1 MIADRASFA
10 ELGMLPD
17 ATGVWPLAALL
28 DHTHARPAHDAL
40 KRLIAAPLATAE
52 AITARQALLPML
64 AELAP
69 LVPWSDLQSVA
80 VQVEQGLTSNYVVA
94 PASRTAMARFAL
106 KHGDIITFAEQ
117 QVRAVDRLL
126 SMAEPINTRLQAL
139 VGDEQFATVQRGFE
153 VALSDD
159 RRRLIAG
166 AVAEGRTWR
175 LAMLDSVVREGARD
189 GARVARDAPPVV
201 PFRDHLRALIDAI
214 WQLDAF
220 CSLAVASRRMGDV
233 RPTLAASDRV
243 PRFVG
248 LRHPA
253 LRDGVAT
260 DLPFGEAERVCFLTG
275 PNMAGKSTL
284 LRAMGIAVHCAH
296 LGLDVAAEEAV
307 VPLYDR
313 LLVSITVRDNLARG
327 ESLYL
332 AEIRRVK
339 AVVQAVVD
347 GESVLAMLDEVFRGT
362 NVKDASAA
370 TSLLVDGLSC
380 AARGTFVIA
389 SHLSEVGETRT
400 ARRGMGCWRMGMHTD
415 GDAYRFTY
423 RAEPG
428 VSSVHLGMRLL
439 DAEGVGG
446 MLRAMAAG

>member
-1 MIADRASFA
+1 MIADRASLA

-17 ATGVWPLAALL
+17 AAGVWPLSALL

-40 KRLIAAPLATAE
+40 KRLIAAPLTSTT
-52 AITARQALLPML
+52 AITARQALFPAL

-80 VQVEQGLTSNYVVA
+80 VQVERGLASNYVVA

-106 KHGDIITFAEQ
+106 QHGDIITFAEQ

-126 SMAEPINTRLQAL
+126 SMAEPISNRLQAL
-139 VGDEQFATVQRGFE
+139 VGDEQFALVQRGFE
-153 VALSDD
+153 GALSDG
-159 RRRLIAG
+159 RRRLVAE
-166 AVAEGRTWR
+166 AVAEGRTWG
-175 LAMLDSVVREGARD
+175 LAMLDAVVRAGAR
-189 GARVARDAPPVV
+189 GPRDAPLVV
-201 PFRDHLRALIDAI
+201 PFRDHLGALIDAI

-220 CSLAVASRRMGDV
+220 CSLAVASRRIGGV
-233 RPTLAASDRV
+233 RPTMAATDCV

-284 LRAMGIAVHCAH
+284 LRAMGIAVCFAH
-296 LGLDVAAEEAV
+296 LGLDVAADEAV

-339 AVVQAVVD
+339 SIVQAVAD
-347 GESVLAMLDEVFRGT
+347 GESVLAILDEVFRGT
-362 NVKDASAA
+362 NVKDATAA

-400 ARRGMGCWRMGMHTD
+400 AQRGMGCWRMGLHMD

-423 RAEPG
+423 HAERG

-446 MLRAMAAG
+446 MLRAMAIQ